1 MTHTPTALDVD
12 TSADTPRAG
21 RPRNPETE
29 REILRAAS
37 ALLIEEGYNGLTM
50 EKVALRA
57 GVGKMTLYRRWKS
70 RSDLVIA
77 VLDEANRGW
86 PMPRPHSNSLSE
98 DLCILYRNWVAGI
111 KGAGKVIPLLI
122 AGAIQDPELATLLH
136 ERFILP
142 RRRLAVAIINRAIE
156 RGELDEGADSE
167 TAIDMLMG
175 RMWYRQLVTG
185 ARIRVA
191 DEAKVVGLLIDGL
204 RRR

>member
-1 MTHTPTALDVD
+1 MIQIPATLDAELPE
-12 TSADTPRAG
+12 SSPKAG

-29 REILRAAS
+29 RDILRAAS
-37 ALLIEEGYNGLTM
+37 ELLVEEGYNGLTM

-70 RSDLVIA
+70 RSDVVVA

-86 PMPRPHSNSLSE
+86 PMPKPQSNSLAE
-98 DLCILYRNWVAGI
+98 DLCILYRNWVLGI

-142 RRRLAVAIINRAIE
+142 RRRLAVAIIDQAIE
-156 RGELDEGADSE
+156 RGELPKGADSE

-185 ARIRVA
+185 ASIRVA
-191 DEAKVVGLLIDGL
+191 DESKVVSLLIDGL
-204 RRR
+204 RRS